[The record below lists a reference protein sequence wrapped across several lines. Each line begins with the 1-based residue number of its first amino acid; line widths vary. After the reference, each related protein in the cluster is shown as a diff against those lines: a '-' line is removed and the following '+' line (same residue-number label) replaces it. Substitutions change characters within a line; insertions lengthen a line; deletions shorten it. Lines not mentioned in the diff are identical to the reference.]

1 MCRYFAY
8 LRNRRLL
15 AVAMALMIWPGL
27 FASSAGRSLFSI
39 PAGLA
44 RETLKQFST
53 QSGLEVVYP
62 AEIVRGVRTR
72 EVKGE
77 IAPVEA
83 LARLLEGTGL
93 AGVRDE
99 RTGAFSISR
108 RFNLNDPG
116 STRTAQS
123 RPGGT
128 TTGESAA
135 GVRVVLTGVV
145 LNAATGRTL
154 EGARVALP
162 AAGRETLT
170 DGEGV
175 YRFNDLAPGT
185 VQLTASY
192 TGLNPVDLAV
202 DLAPEPIQRRN
213 IELTSDIYR
222 LGTFVVAG
230 EREGSALAV
239 TLQKKSAG
247 VKNVVSMD
255 AFGSLGANPAEMV
268 ARLPGVFGENDG
280 SGIRYLQIRGMSHQL
295 NSITMDGN
303 RVADAGSAGATREF
317 QFTQVNADTIERV
330 EVTKSPTPDMD
341 ADSIGGAVNFVSK
354 SALDRKGRH
363 IRAQLG
369 FNYRMQDGVDS
380 PRLAYALSYSE
391 VFGGKFGVAVNY
403 GHRSHLSPMA
413 EVTGRNYEDKLTD
426 PAYTYRYGTS
436 LWWWLQTRWGG
447 GVKLDYKLSDSSRF
461 YVNVTR
467 NRLGEPIFNNTLTLL
482 TDQTVAT
489 RDAAG
494 NLVGN
499 GAIVPGYT
507 SDVTEW
513 RPINNSQAQ
522 VTAQARYK
530 DGTAVHAE
538 VGSVNRF
545 ERVDIDYNVYRS
557 ESTTRYPHQETV
569 TTTARGIGLR
579 IENTAEPDFPRLTQ
593 TAGPALADIASY
605 RENRYER
612 GIALGEDE
620 YRGATVNMK
629 VAFEPGVPA
638 WIKAGLR
645 WREQKRN
652 LDGAAAGGAS
662 FRTTYVGPDGV
673 VGINPA
679 TGINDD
685 NLAPFL
691 QPNLKAWGGLERMP
705 AVPWLVRPNTDIHSR
720 AFDHSGYNIG
730 TAYRETPA
738 HFRDDVA
745 FNVMSQLNNRQSFE
759 ERIGGAYAMGGFD
772 LGRLSVIGGLR
783 VETTKTEGEGAKNE
797 VTAAEAARRAAW
809 VGPVTEEE
817 TRRRTIAQYGGRLR
831 AAGEYQEVFPG
842 LHFKYEPTR
851 RLVARASYSTNI
863 GRPSIGQLIPR
874 TTINNQALTIST
886 SNPSLKPQYADN
898 FDVGLEYYFEPIGL
912 VSATV
917 FLKEIRQFIFTTGG
931 RIVGASADNG
941 FDGEYAGYNVTTQY
955 NGGRARVRGFELS
968 YQQQLTF
975 LPGLLGGLGIYANY
989 AYNDTRGD
997 YGGTVTTT
1005 KVAGFSPRTA
1015 NAGISYIRHPFSL
1028 RLQGSY
1034 MGRRL
1039 VTVAASPSRMEYD
1052 RPRETV
1058 DFKAVYDVSR
1068 HFSVYLDVTNIFAEP
1083 ERAREF
1089 ENGRPFR
1096 TYTSGTQVLSGIN
1109 ARF

>member
-1 MCRYFAY
+1 
-8 LRNRRLL
+8 
-15 AVAMALMIWPGL
+15 MALLIWPGL
-27 FASSAGRSLFSI
+27 LASSESKAAFSI
-39 PAGLA
+39 PAGPA
-44 RETLKQFST
+44 GETLKQFSA

-62 AEIVRGVRTR
+62 AEVVRGVRTR
-72 EVKGE
+72 EVRGE
-77 IAPVEA
+77 IPPAEA

-93 AGVRDE
+93 AGERNE

-108 RFNLNDPG
+108 RASPATGKAPRAAPG
-116 STRTAQS
+116 RGEGTAA
-123 RPGGT
+123 
-128 TTGESAA
+128 EDSAA
-135 GVRVVLTGVV
+135 GVRIVLTGVV

-154 EGARVALP
+154 EGARVVHP
-162 AAGRETLT
+162 ATGRETLT
-170 DGEGV
+170 DSEGV
-175 YRFNDLAPGT
+175 YRLADLGPGT
-185 VQLTASY
+185 VRLTFSY

-202 DLAPEPIQRRN
+202 DLSSQPIQRRN
-213 IELTSDIYR
+213 VELTADIYR

-230 EREGSALAV
+230 EREGNALAV

-363 IRAQLG
+363 VRAQVG
-369 FNYRMQDGVDS
+369 FNYRLQDGVDT

-467 NRLGEPIFNNTLTLL
+467 NRLGEPIFNNTLTFL

-494 NLVGN
+494 NLTGT

-522 VTAQARYK
+522 VTSQARYK
-530 DGTAVHAE
+530 DGTAVHGEIGA
-538 VGSVNRF
+538 VHRF
-545 ERVDIDYNVYRS
+545 DFVEADYNIYRS
-557 ESTTRYPHQETV
+557 KSTTRYPHQEAV
-569 TTTARGIGLR
+569 TLTARGIGLR
-579 IENTAEPDFPRLTQ
+579 IANTAEPDFPSLTQ
-593 TAGPALADIASY
+593 TAGPALSDPASY

-612 GIALGEDE
+612 GIAVGDDE
-620 YRGATVNMK
+620 YRGAAVNVK
-629 VAFEPGVPA
+629 ATFEAGVPA

-645 WREQKRN
+645 WREQTRN

-673 VGINPA
+673 AGVNPA

-705 AVPWLVRPNTDIHSR
+705 AVPWLVRPNTDIYSR
-720 AFDHSGYNIG
+720 AFDYSGYNIG
-730 TAYRETPA
+730 TAYRETPS
-738 HFRDDVA
+738 HFRDDIA
-745 FNVMSQLNNRQSFE
+745 FNVMSELNNRQSFE
-759 ERIGGAYAMGGFD
+759 ERIGAAYAMGGFD
-772 LGRLSVIGGLR
+772 LGRLSVIGGVR
-783 VETTKTEGEGAKNE
+783 IETTKTEGEGARNE
-797 VTAAEAARRAAW
+797 VTAAEAARRASW

-831 AAGEYQEVFPG
+831 AKGEYQEVFPG

-874 TTINNQALTIST
+874 TTINNQALTITT

-931 RIVGASADNG
+931 RIVGNGADNG

-955 NGGRARVRGFELS
+955 NGGRARVRGFELA

-975 LPGLLGGLGIYANY
+975 LPGFLGGLGIYANY
-989 AYNDTRGD
+989 AFNDTRGD
-997 YGGTVTTT
+997 YGGAVTTT

-1015 NAGISYIRHPFSL
+1015 NAGISYIRHPVSL

-1052 RPRETV
+1052 RARETV
-1058 DFKAVYDVSR
+1058 DLKAVYDLSR
-1068 HFSVYLDVTNIFAEP
+1068 HFSIYLDVTNLFAEP

-1089 ENGRPFR
+1089 EGGRPFR
-1096 TYTSGTQVLSGIN
+1096 TYTSGTQLLSGIT